1 MLKKISSFL
10 FFFSLCYSF
19 CLSNATVRLLEKEQK
34 VIIFDIGGVLLL
46 TDSFYSLKK
55 LGIKN
60 MLWYAW
66 EKKSVHSD
74 PIRSKFFDLLVAIE
88 PYKPEE
94 IYRVKD
100 DHGVCIPPLMLRW
113 LTGTSGSV
121 IKKEIKNFMEKNKKF
136 FSSKEEYELIK
147 NLGALVFTPSS
158 FIESRKINKD
168 IVKLLPKL
176 AATHKILLCSNW
188 DTESFEYC
196 RKKFP
201 EIFNYVEGSVIS
213 GDEQCLKPN
222 PLIFK
227 RLIEKYKINPLTQ
240 SCVFIDDQKENRTAA
255 KQFGFKVYHPCT
267 FKKIMCSL
275 S

>member
-10 FFFSLCYSF
+10 FFFILSYNF
-19 CLSNATVRLLEKEQK
+19 CLSNSAAGFWQKEQK
-34 VIIFDIGGVLLL
+34 VVVFDIGGVLLL
-46 TDSFYSLKK
+46 TDSFHSLKK

-60 MLWYAW
+60 TLWYAW
-66 EKKSVHSD
+66 QKKSVDSD
-74 PIRSKFFDLLVAIE
+74 AIRSKFFDLLVAIE
-88 PYKPEE
+88 PYNSQET
-94 IYRVKD
+94 YRVKD
-100 DHGVCIPPLMLRW
+100 DHGILIPPLMLRW

-121 IKKEIKNFMEKNKKF
+121 IKKEIKDFMGKNKKF

-147 NLGALVFTPSS
+147 NLVALVFSPSS
-158 FIESRKINKD
+158 FIESRKLNND

-196 RKKFP
+196 KKKFP

-213 GDEQCLKPN
+213 GDEKCLKPD

-227 RLIEKYKINPLTQ
+227 RLIEKYKIDPQ
-240 SCVFIDDQKENRTAA
+240 CAIFIDDQKENRTAA
-255 KQFGFKVYHPCT
+255 KQFGFKVYHPAT
-267 FKKIMCSL
+267 FKKIMS
-275 S
+275 